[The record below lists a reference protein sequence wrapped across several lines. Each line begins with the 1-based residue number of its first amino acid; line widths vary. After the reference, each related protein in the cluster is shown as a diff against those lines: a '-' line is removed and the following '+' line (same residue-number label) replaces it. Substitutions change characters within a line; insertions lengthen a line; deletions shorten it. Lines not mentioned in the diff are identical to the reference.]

1 MFPIRSLASIIA
13 FALGLG
19 GCATLNVSSHVERGV
34 DLSRFV
40 TFAWGPADALPTGDP
55 RLDNNPFFRD
65 FLQGAVEREL
75 RARRF
80 VYAPNGNPD
89 LLIHYHANV
98 NRRIEV
104 NEVDRRY
111 GYCGPDCPP
120 SVIEY
125 DQGTLV
131 VDVVDA
137 RTNTLVWRGWAQ
149 ESMEGVIDDQARL
162 ERHVDR
168 AVKRMMVR
176 FADSEAVRSTA
187 TSGRH

>member
-1 MFPIRSLASIIA
+1 MFPIRTLACVVA
-13 FALGLG
+13 FAFVLG
-19 GCATLNVSSHVERGV
+19 GCATLNVSSHVARGA
-34 DLSRFV
+34 DLSRYV

-80 VYAPNGNPD
+80 VYATDRPAD
-89 LLIHYHANV
+89 LLLHYHANV

-104 NEVDRRY
+104 NEIDRRY

-120 SVIEY
+120 NVIEY

-131 VDVVDA
+131 VDIVDA

-168 AVKRMMVR
+168 AVKKMMAR
-176 FADSEAVRSTA
+176 FAASDVVVPIAPA
-187 TSGRH
+187 GRP